1 MVQLIQEALADM
13 RNVGDTRMKN
23 KFLPKLEQG
32 RKAAL
37 AKKHVV
43 QEKVSDDRRLILYF
57 L

>member
-1 MVQLIQEALADM
+1 
-13 RNVGDTRMKN
+13 MKN